1 MSAALE
7 LAGRAL
13 AHAAAAADEAEA
25 SVHSERSGLA
35 RFAGSTQHQ
44 PTLVDDTIVTVR
56 AVRDGRVGVA
66 VTNRT
71 TDDGLREVAAR
82 AADASE
88 RVRAD
93 PDFPGLPEAATAA
106 NTDGYDEETAAL
118 GPAEQARLAASA
130 IAATGDIPAYG
141 FFTSGTTELA
151 VASTTGLETSQRVTD
166 ATVVVLSAAESL
178 SGYATQTSSAVSGID
193 PQACATEAAEK
204 AARTSG
210 AGQLEAGVYRAVL
223 EPYALAEML
232 QYFAWDS
239 FGALG
244 LLEERSYLAGRI
256 GERIFDERVSI
267 ADDGID
273 ANGLPKAFDFEG
285 VAKQRVPLVEDGVA
299 RGVVWDRRTAKRA
312 GGDART
318 TGHAPPVTWQAYGP
332 LAFAISMAGGDAD
345 CVDELVLEVGDGI
358 YVTRV
363 HYLGIVDP
371 RGGVLTGMTRDG
383 TFRIRDGRIAEPL
396 VNLRFTVA
404 VPNMLADVPA
414 FSRRVT
420 LVNQSDFYGER
431 YPFGALA
438 PAIATAHFNITGS
451 GSMPGI

>member
-1 MSAALE
+1 MSDALE
-7 LAGRAL
+7 LAARAL
-13 AHAAAAADEAEA
+13 ERAAAAADEAEV

-44 PTLVDDTIVTVR
+44 PTLVDDTVVTVR

-71 TDDGLREVAAR
+71 SDDGLRDVAAR
-82 AADASE
+82 AVDAAE

-93 PDFPGLPEAATAA
+93 PDFAGLPQPGTWPS
-106 NTDGYDEETAAL
+106 TDGYDDETAAL
-118 GPAEQARLAASA
+118 GPAEQARLAAAA
-130 IAATGDIPAYG
+130 IAATRDTPAYG

-151 VASTTGLETSQRVTD
+151 VSSTTGLETSQRVTD
-166 ATVVVLSAAESL
+166 ATVLVLAAADGL
-178 SGYATQTSSAVSGID
+178 SGYATQTSSAVSSVD
-193 PQACATEAAEK
+193 PEACATEAAEK
-204 AARTSG
+204 ASRTRG
-210 AGQLEAGVYRAVL
+210 ASELEPGVYRAVL

-232 QYFAWDS
+232 QYFSWDS

-256 GERIFDERVSI
+256 GERIFDEKVSI
-267 ADDGID
+267 ADDGLD
-273 ANGLPKAFDFEG
+273 ASGLPKAFDFEG
-285 VAKQRVPLVEDGVA
+285 VAKQRVPFVENGVA
-299 RGVVWDRRTAKRA
+299 RSVVWDRRTAKRA
-312 GGDART
+312 GGDAQT
-318 TGHAPPVTWQAYGP
+318 TGHAPPVAWQAYGP

-345 CVDELVLEVGDGI
+345 SVDDLVSAVGDGI
-358 YVTRV
+358 YITRV

-383 TFRIRDGRIAEPL
+383 TFRIRDGKIAEPL

-414 FSRRVT
+414 LSRRVT
-420 LVNQSDFYGER
+420 LVNQSDFYDER
-431 YPFGALA
+431 YPYGALV

-451 GSMPGI
+451 GSTPGI

>member
-7 LAGRAL
+7 LAGSAL
-13 AHAAAAADEAEA
+13 AHVAAAADEAEV

-44 PTLVDDTIVTVR
+44 PTLVDDTVVTVR

-71 TDDGLREVAAR
+71 GDDGLREVAAR
-82 AADASE
+82 AADAAE

-93 PDFPGLPEAATAA
+93 PDFPGLPEAAPAG
-106 NTDGYDEETAAL
+106 DIVGYDDETAAL

-141 FFTSGTTELA
+141 FFTSGTTDLA
-151 VASTTGLETSQRVTD
+151 VTSTTGLETSQRVTD
-166 ATVVVLSAAESL
+166 ATVVVLAAAEGL
-178 SGYATQTSSAVSGID
+178 SGYATQTASAVSGVD
-193 PQACATEAAEK
+193 PDACATEAAEK
-204 AARTSG
+204 AARTTG
-210 AGQLEAGVYRAVL
+210 AGELEAGACRAVL

-256 GERIFDERVSI
+256 GERIFDEKVSI
-267 ADDGID
+267 ADDGLD
-273 ANGLPKAFDFEG
+273 ARGLPKAFDFEG
-285 VAKQRVPLVEDGVA
+285 VAKQRVPLVENGVA

-318 TGHAPPVTWQAYGP
+318 TGHAPPATWQAYGP
-332 LAFAISMAGGDAD
+332 LAFAISMAGGEAD
-345 CVDELVLEVGDGI
+345 SVDELVSTVGDGI

-383 TFRIRDGRIAEPL
+383 TFRIRDGKIAEPL

-404 VPNMLADVPA
+404 VPKMLANVPA
-414 FSRRVT
+414 LSRRVT

-431 YPFGALA
+431 YPFGALV
-438 PAIATAHFNITGS
+438 PAIATAHVNITGS
-451 GSMPGI
+451 GSTPGV

>member
-1 MSAALE
+1 VSTALE
-7 LAGRAL
+7 VAGRAL

-56 AVRDGRVGVA
+56 AVRDARVGVA

-71 TDDGLREVAAR
+71 SEEGLREVAAR
-82 AADASE
+82 AADAAE

-93 PDFPGLPEAATAA
+93 PDFPGLPDPATPPSL
-106 NTDGYDEETAAL
+106 DGYDDETAAL
-118 GPAEQARLAASA
+118 GPAEQARLAGAA
-130 IAATGDIPAYG
+130 IAASGETPAYG

-151 VASTTGLETSQRVTD
+151 VASTTGLEASQRVTD
-166 ATVVVLSAAESL
+166 ATVLVLAAAEGL
-178 SGYATQTSSAVSGID
+178 SGYATQTSSAVSNVD
-193 PQACATEAAEK
+193 PEACAREAAEK

-210 AGQLEAGVYRAVL
+210 AGELELGVYRAVL
-223 EPYALAEML
+223 EPYALGEML

-239 FGALG
+239 FGAVG

-256 GERIFDERVSI
+256 GERIFDEKVSI
-267 ADDGID
+267 ADDSLDGT
-273 ANGLPKAFDFEG
+273 GLPKAFDFEG
-285 VAKQRVPLVEDGVA
+285 VPKQRVPLVENGVA

-318 TGHAPPVTWQAYGP
+318 TGHAPPVTLQAYGP
-332 LAFAISMAGGDAD
+332 LAFGISMAGGDAGA
-345 CVDELVLEVGDGI
+345 VDDLVAAVGDGI

-383 TFRIRDGRIAEPL
+383 TFRIRDGKIAEPL

-404 VPNMLADVPA
+404 VPNMLADVSA
-414 FSRRVT
+414 LSRRVT

-431 YPFGALA
+431 YPVGALV
-438 PAIATAHFNITGS
+438 PAIATAHFNITGN
-451 GSMPGI
+451 GSTPGI

>member
-13 AHAAAAADEAEA
+13 AHVAAAADEAEV

-44 PTLVDDTIVTVR
+44 PTLVDDTVVTVR

-71 TDDGLREVAAR
+71 GDDGLREVAAR
-82 AADASE
+82 AADAAE

-93 PDFPGLPEAATAA
+93 PDFPGLPEAAPAGDTV
-106 NTDGYDEETAAL
+106 GYDDETAAL

-141 FFTSGTTELA
+141 FFTSGTTDLA
-151 VASTTGLETSQRVTD
+151 VTSTTGLETSQRVTD
-166 ATVVVLSAAESL
+166 ATVVVLAAAEGL
-178 SGYATQTSSAVSGID
+178 SGYATQTASAVSGVD
-193 PQACATEAAEK
+193 PDACATEAAEK
-204 AARTSG
+204 AARTTG
-210 AGQLEAGVYRAVL
+210 AGELEAGACRAVL

-256 GERIFDERVSI
+256 GERIFDEKVSI
-267 ADDGID
+267 ADDGLD
-273 ANGLPKAFDFEG
+273 ARGLPKAFDFEG
-285 VAKQRVPLVEDGVA
+285 VAKQRVPLVENGVA

-318 TGHAPPVTWQAYGP
+318 TGHAPPATWQAYGP
-332 LAFAISMAGGDAD
+332 LAFAISMAGGEAD
-345 CVDELVLEVGDGI
+345 SVDELVSTVGDGI

-383 TFRIRDGRIAEPL
+383 TFRIRDGKIAEPL

-404 VPNMLADVPA
+404 VPNMLANVPA
-414 FSRRVT
+414 LSRRVT

-431 YPFGALA
+431 YPFGALV
-438 PAIATAHFNITGS
+438 PAIATAHVNITGS
-451 GSMPGI
+451 GSTPGV

>member
-1 MSAALE
+1 VSQALE
-7 LAGRAL
+7 LAARAL
-13 AHAAAAADEAEA
+13 SHASAAADQAEV

-44 PTLVDDTIVTVR
+44 PTLVEDTVVTVR
-56 AVRDGRVGVA
+56 AVRDGCVGVA

-71 TDDGLREVAAR
+71 RDEGLRAVAAR
-82 AADASE
+82 AADAAE

-93 PDFPGLPEAATAA
+93 PNFPGLPPPAASA
-106 NTDGYDEETAAL
+106 NVDGYDGETAEL
-118 GPAEQARLAASA
+118 GPSDQARLAAAA
-130 IAATGDIPAYG
+130 IAATGDTPAYG

-151 VASTTGLETSQRVTD
+151 VVSTTGLETDQRVTD
-166 ATVVVLSAAESL
+166 ATVVVLAAADGL
-178 SGYATQTSSAVSGID
+178 SGYATQTSSAVAHVS
-193 PQACATEAAEK
+193 PEACASEAAEK
-204 AARTSG
+204 AARTRG
-210 AGQLEAGVYRAVL
+210 ASSLEPGVYRAVL
-223 EPYALAEML
+223 EPYALAELL

-256 GERIFDERVSI
+256 GERIFDEKVSI
-267 ADDGID
+267 ADDGLD
-273 ANGLPKAFDFEG
+273 AHGLPKAFDFEG
-285 VAKQRVPLVEDGVA
+285 VAKQRVPLVENGVA

-312 GGDART
+312 GGDAQT
-318 TGHAPPVTWQAYGP
+318 TGHAPPATWQAWGP

-345 CVDELVLEVGDGI
+345 SVDELVAAVGDGI

-396 VNLRFTVA
+396 GNLRFTVA

-414 FSRRVT
+414 LGRDVT
-420 LVNQSDFYGER
+420 LVNQSDFYDAR
-431 YPFGALA
+431 YPYGALV
-438 PAIATAHFNITGS
+438 PAIASAHFNITGS
-451 GSMPGI
+451 GSTPGI

>member
-1 MSAALE
+1 
-7 LAGRAL
+7 
-13 AHAAAAADEAEA
+13 
-25 SVHSERSGLA
+25 
-35 RFAGSTQHQ
+35 
-44 PTLVDDTIVTVR
+44 VR
-56 AVRDGRVGVA
+56 AVRDARVGVA

-71 TDDGLREVAAR
+71 SEDGLREVAAR
-82 AADASE
+82 AADAAE

-93 PDFPGLPEAATAA
+93 PDFPGLPDPVTPPSL
-106 NTDGYDEETAAL
+106 DGYDDETAAL
-118 GPAEQARLAASA
+118 GPAEQARLAAAA
-130 IAATGDIPAYG
+130 IAASGETPAYG

-166 ATVVVLSAAESL
+166 ATVLVLAAAEGL
-178 SGYATQTSSAVSGID
+178 SGYATQTSSAVSKVD
-193 PQACATEAAEK
+193 PEACAREAAEK

-210 AGQLEAGVYRAVL
+210 AGELEPGVYRALL
-223 EPYALAEML
+223 EPYALGEML

-239 FGALG
+239 FGAVG

-256 GERIFDERVSI
+256 GERIFDEKVSI
-267 ADDGID
+267 ADDSLDG
-273 ANGLPKAFDFEG
+273 NGLPKAFDFEG
-285 VAKQRVPLVEDGVA
+285 VPKQRVPLVENGVA

-318 TGHAPPVTWQAYGP
+318 TGHAPPVTLQAYGP
-332 LAFAISMAGGDAD
+332 LAFGISMAGGDAGS
-345 CVDELVLEVGDGI
+345 VDDLVAAVGEGI

-383 TFRIRDGRIAEPL
+383 TFRIRDGKIAEPL

-414 FSRRVT
+414 LSRRVT

-431 YPFGALA
+431 YPIGALV
-438 PAIATAHFNITGS
+438 PAIATSHFNITGN
-451 GSMPGI
+451 GSTPGI

>member
-1 MSAALE
+1 VSAALE

-345 CVDELVLEVGDGI
+345 CVDELVSEVGDGI

-414 FSRRVT
+414 LSRRVT

>member
-1 MSAALE
+1 VSAALE

-13 AHAAAAADEAEA
+13 AHVAAAADEAEV

-44 PTLVDDTIVTVR
+44 PTLVDDTVVTVR

-71 TDDGLREVAAR
+71 GDDGLREVAAR
-82 AADASE
+82 AADAAE

-93 PDFPGLPEAATAA
+93 PDFPGLPEAAASA
-106 NTDGYDEETAAL
+106 NPDGYDDETAAL

-130 IAATGDIPAYG
+130 IAATGGTAAYG

-151 VASTTGLETSQRVTD
+151 VASTTGLEAGQRVTD
-166 ATVVVLSAAESL
+166 ATVVVLAAAEGL
-178 SGYATQTSSAVSGID
+178 SGYATQTASAVSDVD
-193 PQACATEAAEK
+193 PEACATEAAEK
-204 AARTSG
+204 AARTAG
-210 AGQLEAGVYRAVL
+210 AAELEAGVYRAVL

-256 GERIFDERVSI
+256 GERIFDEKVSI
-267 ADDGID
+267 ADDGLD
-273 ANGLPKAFDFEG
+273 ARGLPKAFDFEG
-285 VAKQRVPLVEDGVA
+285 VAKERVPLVENGVA

-318 TGHAPPVTWQAYGP
+318 TGHAPPATWQAYGP
-332 LAFAISMAGGDAD
+332 LAFAISMEGGDAD
-345 CVDELVLEVGDGI
+345 STEELVSAVGDGI

-383 TFRIRDGRIAEPL
+383 TFRIRDGKIAEPL

-414 FSRRVT
+414 LSRRVT

-431 YPFGALA
+431 YPFGALV

-451 GSMPGI
+451 GSTPGI